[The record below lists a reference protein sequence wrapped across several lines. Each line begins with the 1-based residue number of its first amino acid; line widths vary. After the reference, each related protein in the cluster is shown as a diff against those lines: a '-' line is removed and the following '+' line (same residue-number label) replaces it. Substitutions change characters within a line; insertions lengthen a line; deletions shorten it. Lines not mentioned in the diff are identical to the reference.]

1 MTMQKETEDFSELR
15 KLLTI
20 KRYESPPPGY
30 FSQFSGKIIAR
41 VQARQAS
48 EAAPSWRYWLA
59 VLWNRPAVSGAYALL
74 FGGLVMV
81 AMGLAQT
88 QMANQ
93 DLPQTAA
100 WAAPAAVAPFD
111 LAEHTVQPVSHS
123 AILPSSISPVV
134 GSVDSPFHYHG
145 LRVERASFQGR

>member
-1 MTMQKETEDFSELR
+1 MQKETDDFSELR
-15 KLLTI
+15 KLLKI
-20 KRYESPPPGY
+20 KRHEAPPPGY
-30 FSQFSGKIIAR
+30 FSLFSGKVIAR
-41 VQARQAS
+41 IEARQAP

-59 VLWNRPAVSGAYALL
+59 ALWNRPAVSGAYALL
-74 FGGLVMV
+74 FGALVMA
-81 AMGLAQT
+81 AMSLAQT
-88 QMANQ
+88 QMTNQ

-100 WAAPAAVAPFD
+100 WAAPALIEPLD
-111 LAEHTVQPVSHS
+111 LAESAVQPVSHS